1 MNVPELVR
9 LGDYDASHY
18 LDEVYKFFVDEVAN
32 ARIEFL
38 GLPITCPWH
47 PPTDNKHFSFWH
59 VVSSGGAGI
68 AEEDRMP
75 DMRRCEQIRWIA
87 YVLQNASDKNTVWCW
102 EKSVKTSRGRSI
114 HVMLYLHRER
124 YLVVLRRKQNRLELV
139 TAYEKRGIDGINK
152 ERTAHAD
159 PR

>member
-1 MNVPELVR
+1 MSAPDLVLLKDYEAEL
-9 LGDYDASHY
+9 Y
-18 LDEVYKFFVDEVAN
+18 LHEVYRFFVDEVAN
-32 ARIEFL
+32 ANLQFL
-38 GLPITCPWH
+38 GLPITCQWH

-87 YVLQNASDKNTVWCW
+87 YVLQKASDKGTVWCW
-102 EKSVKTSRGRSI
+102 EKSVKTSRGPSI
-114 HVMLYLHRER
+114 HVMLYLHQER
-124 YLVVLRRKQNRLELV
+124 YLVVLRRKKNRLELV
-139 TAYEKRGIDGINK
+139 TAYEKRGIDRINK
-152 ERTAHAD
+152 ERNAHVD